1 MRRLSALRCNP
12 RQENVA
18 VQRERSSGSAGAPG
32 ATRAVKWQ
40 RWCSE
45 CHSRQRNSRFRSLC
59 TECGKAAAA
68 AAGEDGAAT
77 AATPP
82 RRSNC
87 ATTAACKRV
96 GEGGIVKL
104 PRGTLPLEIL
114 RKLDDLFLSG
124 QPFWD
129 KLERAAPRLVQEI
142 GPGSAAWAQS
152 VAKLLLPWVSAQLV
166 AVALQAPPTMTVA
179 DSPTSVLLA

>member
-1 MRRLSALRCNP
+1 VKRQQKCTACLSGP
-12 RQENVA
+12 
-18 VQRERSSGSAGAPG
+18 
-32 ATRAVKWQ
+32 
-40 RWCSE
+40 
-45 CHSRQRNSRFRSLC
+45 RNSRYGSFC
-59 TECGKAAAA
+59 TDCGKAAAA

-82 RRSNC
+82 RRSNR

-114 RKLDDLFLSG
+114 RKLDDLFLAG

-152 VAKLLLPWVSAQLV
+152 VAKLLLPWVRSQL
-166 AVALQAPPTMTVA
+166 AAPP
-179 DSPTSVLLA
+179 